1 MTTLRKPDWLK
12 TDSLGAR
19 RSGEMTHLLR
29 EHGLCTVCEEARCP
43 NRGECFE
50 RGTATFMILGDTCT
64 RNCRFCA
71 VNHGAPLPPDPRE
84 PERIAA
90 VAAQL
95 GLKHVVLTTVTRDDL
110 PDGGAAH
117 FAAVIAAIRRRCPE
131 GTTVEALISDLR
143 GDEASLNIILA
154 ARPDVLNHNVET
166 VPRLYP
172 TVRPQAVL
180 ARSLEVLRRAAEHG
194 LLTKSGFMVGLGES
208 PDEVADLLRS
218 LRAVDVSLVT
228 IGQYM
233 APSKAHH
240 PVVEYVT
247 PHQFEEYARLAREL
261 GFAHAASAP
270 LVRSSYRAEE
280 ARIILEKGGH
290 GQSFGAFSN
299 CPTT

>member
-1 MTTLRKPDWLK
+1 VLRARHGHVHDYWATPAPATAASAPSTT
-12 TDSLGAR
+12 AR
-19 RSGEMTHLLR
+19 RLPHDRARAGAQCRRGSATGP
-29 EHGLCTVCEEARCP
+29 EAR
-43 NRGECFE
+43 G
-50 RGTATFMILGDTCT
+50 
-64 RNCRFCA
+64 
-71 VNHGAPLPPDPRE
+71 V
-84 PERIAA
+84 
-90 VAAQL
+90 
-95 GLKHVVLTTVTRDDL
+95 TTVTRDDL

-194 LLTKSGFMVGLGES
+194 LLTKSGFMWVWAN

-228 IGQYM
+228 IGHTWR
-233 APSKAHH
+233 P
-240 PVVEYVT
+240 
-247 PHQFEEYARLAREL
+247 ARRIT
-261 GFAHAASAP
+261 GGG
-270 LVRSSYRAEE
+270 VRY
-280 ARIILEKGGH
+280 
-290 GQSFGAFSN
+290 
-299 CPTT
+299 PTSV